1 MENGID
7 LSVIIPTY
15 NSERFIENTLDS
27 ITKQT
32 YKNIEW
38 IFVDDAST
46 DSTAEIIDLYISKKH
61 IKGCLIKNIE
71 NFGAG
76 KSRNIGVKISKTKY
90 ISFMDSDDI
99 LIPYK
104 YEKMMELAKRGGANM
119 VISGLV
125 YLQQDNQ
132 KSRELFHFTDPGI
145 MYMME
150 KKGTFEPEEFP
161 ELLNSCYLWNR
172 IYDREWYLEKNIKI
186 PEGRKFAEDLLP
198 CVMSTVLA
206 KKISFI
212 TEPLSVYVQHRGSL
226 TDGMNKSEN
235 KLDFIKA
242 INETKQF
249 LLSTGN
255 YEWTK
260 IEFLKF
266 ICSIGFGLGMQMK
279 FKEKEIFY
287 KEINKT
293 LSKEDKRILTELN
306 FNNIYPETKKYIFK

>member
-1 MENGID
+1 
-7 LSVIIPTY
+7 
-15 NSERFIENTLDS
+15 
-27 ITKQT
+27 
-32 YKNIEW
+32 
-38 IFVDDAST
+38 
-46 DSTAEIIDLYISKKH
+46 
-61 IKGCLIKNIE
+61 
-71 NFGAG
+71 
-76 KSRNIGVKISKTKY
+76 
-90 ISFMDSDDI
+90 
-99 LIPYK
+99 
-104 YEKMMELAKRGGANM
+104 M